1 MLRLFTKVPI
11 LFYCHFPDLL
21 LASHKSWAQKLYRMP
36 LDWLEEKTTGMASV
50 IVVNSQFTAGV
61 FKETFKTIEVQ
72 PQILYPSLSFESFDK
87 PLTTTMTVE
96 KVLGLSTKPAFI
108 YLSINR
114 YERKKNLGL
123 ALKAFGEKNESNF
136 VFILI

>member
-1 MLRLFTKVPI
+1 
-11 LFYCHFPDLL
+11 
-21 LASHKSWAQKLYRMP
+21 MP

-50 IVVNSQFTAGV
+50 IMVNSLFTAGV
-61 FKETFKTIEVQ
+61 FKETFRTIEVQ

-87 PLTTTMTVE
+87 PLTTTMTLE
-96 KVLGLSTKPAFI
+96 KVLGLSTKPAFV

-123 ALKAFGEKNESNF
+123 ALEAFGEKTESNL